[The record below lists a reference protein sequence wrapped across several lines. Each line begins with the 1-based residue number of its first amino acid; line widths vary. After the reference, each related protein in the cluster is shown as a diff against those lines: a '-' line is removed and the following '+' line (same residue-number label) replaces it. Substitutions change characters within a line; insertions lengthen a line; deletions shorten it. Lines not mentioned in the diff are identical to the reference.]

1 MKTSEL
7 LLEIRKI
14 VREEI
19 DIALT
24 SSSPAIT
31 ERRKTTNKVSNQKNE
46 ALEDRKAKIARI
58 QEAKLDKKLDKTNL
72 KDDQKNAV
80 KSVHKNLN
88 RDYSALME
96 RMNKTTK

>member
-31 ERRKTTNKVSNQKNE
+31 ERRKTTNKAFNQKNE

-58 QEAKLDKKLDKTNL
+58 QEAKLDKTNL
-72 KDDQKNAV
+72 KDDQKDAV